1 MLDIVHHSRQDG
13 THPRVGLLLLVART
27 VCKSS
32 SAFRSASCDEAPSE
46 QDHAVRGRTRSFR
59 SASRTC
65 FLTAG
70 WPDLGARPGVGTWGT
85 RDKGQGT
92 RDKGQ
97 GTRDKGQGTRDK
109 GKTPAR
115 KLSSQTM
122 MLYPNRL
129 HFIVDDMLLQG
140 WRAAARN
147 QHVRCD

>member
-1 MLDIVHHSRQDG
+1 MLDIVRHSRQDG

-32 SAFRSASCDEAPSE
+32 PAFRSASCNEAHSE
-46 QDHAVRGRTRSFR
+46 QGHAVRGRTRSFR

-70 WPDLGARPGVGTWGT
+70 WPDLGARPRVGTWGT
-85 RDKGQGT
+85 RDKGQ
-92 RDKGQ
+92 
-97 GTRDKGQGTRDK
+97 
-109 GKTPAR
+109 TPAR